1 MSQTQS
7 SISDILNK
15 FDLQE
20 ADFLRIR
27 AVAPLLK
34 DQLDSFIDDFY
45 TWMQKHREYK
55 CFLVLIPR
63 DLSV

>member
-1 MSQTQS
+1 MTQTQS

-20 ADFLRIR
+20 ADFFRIR
-27 AVAPLLK
+27 TVAPLLK

-45 TWMQKHREYK
+45 KWMQKHREYQI
-55 CFLVLIPR
+55 FLVPIPR